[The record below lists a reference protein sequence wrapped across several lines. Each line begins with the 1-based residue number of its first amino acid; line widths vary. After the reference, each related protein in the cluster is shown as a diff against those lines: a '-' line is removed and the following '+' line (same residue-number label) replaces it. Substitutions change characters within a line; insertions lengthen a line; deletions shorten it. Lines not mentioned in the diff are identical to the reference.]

1 MLIEENRLGRM
12 VRVYKK
18 MTDPEQKELL
28 LERMI
33 EENKAYIYELI
44 KPYYCERFEIDELFN
59 EASLNFVEAINKYD
73 LNYKPTYNQ
82 KKAKFTTYIHR
93 YIDGRLKTYTRIN
106 SRDIHT
112 DFYPFKNYK
121 IYKETIYNMT
131 IDREGK
137 KPTNK
142 EVLEYFNKHNI
153 LYESNSQT
161 RVPWDENRINLMK
174 CIDAQT
180 EAVYYNNP
188 ANDETDADM
197 TELLED
203 KTLES
208 PYEYAYKKMYKETVD
223 NILNKY
229 NNLNI
234 NDKVV
239 NIIKLRN
246 GYLDEES
253 MILIKNAIKKYG
265 IERFGLIHES
275 EKLTLEQVS
284 LIFGVTREN
293 VRVLEAMGVR
303 QLQLLAGTNPEIEI
317 KEEHRFPF
325 LTRDLNIK
333 PKQLR
338 DIEFVDYDKNI
349 ININSENGYI
359 NAKKQGK
366 TDLVIYDHINDREVT
381 YHIKVTPKYKDN
393 EYNRKK
399 AKKLTLR
406 KEDNNE

>member
-18 MTDPEQKELL
+18 MTDSEQKELL

-59 EASLNFVEAINKYD
+59 EAVSALIESINYYNP
-73 LNYKPTYNQ
+73 NYKPKKGK

-93 YIDGRLKTYTRIN
+93 YIDGRMKTYTRIN

-131 IDREGK
+131 IDSEGK

-142 EVLEYFNKHNI
+142 EVLEYFNKYNI

-180 EAVYYNNP
+180 EAVYYHNSE
-188 ANDETDADM
+188 DDSDIDM

-208 PYEYAYKKMYKETVD
+208 PYEYANKKLYKESVD

-265 IERFGLIHES
+265 IEKFGLIHES
-275 EKLTLEQVS
+275 ERLTLEQIS
-284 LIFGVTREN
+284 YIYGITREN
-293 VRVLEAMGVR
+293 ARVLSDIGIR
-303 QLQLLAGTNPEIEI
+303 QLQILAGTNPEIEI

-333 PKQLR
+333 PKQLK

-359 NAKKQGK
+359 NAKKQGE

-393 EYNRKK
+393 EYNRYK
-399 AKKLTLR
+399 AKKLALR
-406 KEDNNE
+406 KEANNE